1 MLNTLMNV
9 RQQSGRRRG
18 RGGGQNRQGGGGR
31 GPESGNR
38 IDNRARGN
46 APQLLEKYKGLAR
59 DAQQAGDRVLM
70 EYYLQFADHY
80 FRVVMESRARQDE
93 QRQPRG
99 EGDQGGQDDGDDNQD
114 GQDDGEDD
122 FGFKVPPRQEQA
134 RQEQQRPP
142 RQDRDDRGGRE
153 DRPREDRGPR
163 EERGQREDRP
173 RDDRPRN
180 DQPREDRPR
189 EDRPRQEQRPREDRP
204 YNGNAAFNG
213 NAEQQQRGPQQPRF
227 AEEAEEAPRRR
238 ELPPRRDRTTRG
250 EDGGPSSFDTSVLP
264 PAIGVVPANDSE
276 GESLGGLPMGMEGEP
291 IDLPA
296 PKKRGRPKKADA
308 APASDA

>member
-18 RGGGQNRQGGGGR
+18 RGGGQNRQGGNGR

-80 FRVVMESRARQDE
+80 FRVVSESRTRQDE

-99 EGDQGGQDDGDDNQD
+99 DGQGNDGDDGDDGQD

-122 FGFKVPPRQEQA
+122 FGFKLPPRQEQ
-134 RQEQQRPP
+134 P
-142 RQDRDDRGGRE
+142 RRDDRPRE
-153 DRPREDRGPR
+153 DRPQQQQRDDRPREDRG
-163 EERGQREDRP
+163 Q

-180 DQPREDRPR
+180 DQPREDRS
-189 EDRPRQEQRPREDRP
+189 RQEQRPREDRP

-213 NAEQQQRGPQQPRF
+213 NAEQQARGPQTPRF
-227 AEEAEEAPRRR
+227 AEEPEDAPRRR
-238 ELPPRRDRTTRG
+238 ELPPRRERAPRA
-250 EDGGPSSFDTSVLP
+250 EDGGPASFDTSVLP
-264 PAIGVVPANDSE
+264 PAIGSSVSDVPE
-276 GESLGGLPMGMEGEP
+276 LPMGMEGEP

-296 PKKRGRPKKADA
+296 PKKRGRPRKDA
-308 APASDA
+308 SAVPASEG

>member
-59 DAQQAGDRVLM
+59 DAQQSGDRVLM

-80 FRVVMESRARQDE
+80 FRVVMESRTRQDE
-93 QRQPRG
+93 QRQPRS
-99 EGDQGGQDDGDDNQD
+99 EGDQSGQDDSDENQD

-122 FGFKVPPRQEQA
+122 FGFKVPPRQEQ
-134 RQEQQRPP
+134 QRPP
-142 RQDRDDRGGRE
+142 RQDRDDRG
-153 DRPREDRGPR
+153 PR
-163 EERGQREDRP
+163 EERGQRE
-173 RDDRPRN
+173 DRPRN

-189 EDRPRQEQRPREDRP
+189 EDRPRQEQRPREDRL

-227 AEEAEEAPRRR
+227 SEEPEEAPRRR

-264 PAIGVVPANDSE
+264 PAIGGVSDVPE
-276 GESLGGLPMGMEGEP
+276 LPMGMEGEP

-308 APASDA
+308 APASEA

>member
-18 RGGGQNRQGGGGR
+18 RGGQNRPGGGNGR

-80 FRVVMESRARQDE
+80 FRVVSESRTRADE

-99 EGDQGGQDDGDDNQD
+99 EGQSGGDGYDGDDGQD
-114 GQDDGEDD
+114 GQDDSEDD
-122 FGFKVPPRQEQA
+122 FGFKLPPRQEQP
-134 RQEQQRPP
+134 RPQQQP
-142 RQDRDDRGGRE
+142 RE
-153 DRPREDRGPR
+153 DRPQQQQRED
-163 EERGQREDRP
+163 RGQREDRP
-173 RDDRPRN
+173 RN
-180 DQPREDRPR
+180 DQQRGEQQRNERNERSDQAR
-189 EDRPRQEQRPREDRP
+189 EDRPRQEQRPREDRA
-204 YNGNAAFNG
+204 YNGNG
-213 NAEQQQRGPQQPRF
+213 GESYQPQQQRGPQQPRF

-238 ELPPRRDRTTRG
+238 ELPPRRERTPRA
-250 EDGGPSSFDTSVLP
+250 EDGGPASFDASVLP
-264 PAIGVVPANDSE
+264 PAIGSSVSE
-276 GESLGGLPMGMEGEP
+276 APGDSLGGLPMGMEGEP
-291 IDLPA
+291 IDLPV
-296 PKKRGRPKKADA
+296 PKKRGRPRKDA
-308 APASDA
+308 AATPASDT

>member
-1 MLNTLMNV
+1 MNV

-80 FRVVMESRARQDE
+80 FRVVMESRTRQDE

-99 EGDQGGQDDGDDNQD
+99 EGDQGGQGDDGDDGQD

-122 FGFKVPPRQEQA
+122 FGFKVPPRQEQ
-134 RQEQQRPP
+134 QRAP
-142 RQDRDDRGGRE
+142 RQDRDDRGPRE
-153 DRPREDRGPR
+153 DRPREDRS
-163 EERGQREDRP
+163 Q
-173 RDDRPRN
+173 RDDRPRE
-180 DQPREDRPR
+180 DRPREDRPR

-204 YNGNAAFNG
+204 YNGNGNG
-213 NAEQQQRGPQQPRF
+213 NSEQLQRGPQQPRF
-227 AEEAEEAPRRR
+227 AEEPEDAPRRR
-238 ELPPRRDRTTRG
+238 ELPPRRDRGARA
-250 EDGGPSSFDTSVLP
+250 EDGGPASFDTSVLP
-264 PAIGVVPANDSE
+264 PAIGGSLSEASND
-276 GESLGGLPMGMEGEP
+276 GFGGLPMGVEGEP

-296 PKKRGRPKKADA
+296 PKKRGRPRKDA
-308 APASDA
+308 TPASEA

>member
-18 RGGGQNRQGGGGR
+18 RGGQNRQGGGGR

-80 FRVVMESRARQDE
+80 FRVVMESRTRTDE

-99 EGDQGGQDDGDDNQD
+99 DGDQGQDDGDEGQD

-122 FGFKVPPRQEQA
+122 FGFKL
-134 RQEQQRPP
+134 PP
-142 RQDRDDRGGRE
+142 RQDQRPQRQERDDRGS
-153 DRPREDRGPR
+153 REDRG
-163 EERGQREDRP
+163 Q
-173 RDDRPRN
+173 
-180 DQPREDRPR
+180 REDRPR
-189 EDRPRQEQRPREDRP
+189 EDRPRSSGSSPGQVDQPREDRARQEPRPREDRP
-204 YNGNAAFNG
+204 YNGNG
-213 NAEQQQRGPQQPRF
+213 NSEQLQRGPQQPRF
-227 AEEAEEAPRRR
+227 AEEPEEAPRRR
-238 ELPPRRDRTTRG
+238 ELPPRRDRGARA
-250 EDGGPSSFDTSVLP
+250 EDGGPASFDTSVLP
-264 PAIGVVPANDSE
+264 PAIGNGVSE
-276 GESLGGLPMGMEGEP
+276 SSSDGFGGLPMGVEGEP

-296 PKKRGRPKKADA
+296 PKKRGRPRKVTGATPDGDA
-308 APASDA
+308 

>member
-1 MLNTLMNV
+1 MRAGGCNDEAKCLERRMLNTLMNV

-18 RGGGQNRQGGGGR
+18 RGGQNRQGGGGR

-80 FRVVMESRARQDE
+80 FRVVMESRARADE

-99 EGDQGGQDDGDDNQD
+99 DGDQGGQDDGDDGQD

-122 FGFKVPPRQEQA
+122 FGFKVPPRQDA
-134 RQEQQRPP
+134 RNDQQRP
-142 RQDRDDRGGRE
+142 RQDRDDRAQPQQQADRGPRDDRSQRDDRPRYDPSRE
-153 DRPREDRGPR
+153 DRPRPE
-163 EERGQREDRP
+163 
-173 RDDRPRN
+173 
-180 DQPREDRPR
+180 
-189 EDRPRQEQRPREDRP
+189 RPREDRP

-213 NAEQQQRGPQQPRF
+213 NAEQQARGPQQPRF
-227 AEEAEEAPRRR
+227 AEEPEEAPRRR
-238 ELPPRRDRTTRG
+238 ELPPRRDRAPRA
-250 EDGGPSSFDTSVLP
+250 EDGGPASFDTSALP
-264 PAIGVVPANDSE
+264 PAIGG
-276 GESLGGLPMGMEGEP
+276 GETGDSLGGLPMGIEGEP
-291 IDLPA
+291 IDLPV
-296 PKKRGRPKKADA
+296 PKKRGRPRKADTV
-308 APASDA
+308 PASDA